1 MNAEETCRKLL
12 QNHGDIQKTRLAI
25 SMSNINSKSK
35 EEMYKYLDKLEFGK
49 EIQLVENGEL
59 DDFEM

>member
-12 QNHGDIQKTRLAI
+12 QNHGDIQKARLAI
-25 SMSNINSKSK
+25 SMSSVDNKSK
-35 EEMYKYLDKLEFGK
+35 EEMYKHLDKLEFGK